1 MPASK
6 DLVGSIDAGTTSV
19 RFMLFDEEANVIAF
33 HQLEFTQFYDHP
45 GWQDQDPHEIVD
57 KVNICIEE
65 TIKEIEKKGTYS
77 RKDVKVI
84 GVTNQRETTVVWDK
98 NTGKALTR
106 CIAWPD
112 TRTAHTVKQLAKKHP
127 KGIDAVKYET
137 GLPLSTY
144 FAANKLR
151 WMLDNLPQVKKA
163 HDEKTM
169 LFGTVDSWLVYNLT
183 KGQAHITDASNA
195 SRTCFMNLRTLKWD
209 PKLCE
214 FFGVDPSCLPT
225 IKSSAEIYGSVQ
237 EGALT
242 GVDIGGIVG
251 DQQAALVG
259 QKCLSPGEAKNTY
272 GTGAFLLY
280 NTGNKVVNSDNGLL
294 STIAYQAGPDVQ
306 PMYALE
312 GSIAVA
318 GSAIKWLRDNLGLIK
333 EAKEVDCAGEVEASE
348 CVFVTAFSGLLA
360 PVWDSTASGTLIG
373 ISGFHDK
380 RHICRAVLEA
390 ACFQTKAVLDSMEK
404 DSGVPLKALQVDG
417 GMTNSSLFC
426 QLQADTLGLAVE
438 RPAMRETTALGS
450 ALLAGQAKG
459 LFGWDLSKP
468 ETLKKVNMQG
478 RDVFESK
485 ITEEKRKQLLRQ
497 WWRAVERSRGW
508 HEDQDED

>member
-1 MPASK
+1 MLTALHRVPFET
-6 DLVGSIDAGTTSV
+6 AGQ
-19 RFMLFDEEANVIAF
+19 EQN
-33 HQLEFTQFYDHP
+33 
-45 GWQDQDPHEIVD
+45 PHEIVD
-57 KVNICIEE
+57 KVNICIGEVV
-65 TIKEIEKKGTYS
+65 KEIEKKGEYKRS
-77 RKDVKVI
+77 DIKVI

-112 TRTAHTVKQLAKKHP
+112 TRTASTVKQLAAKSE
-127 KGIDAVKYET
+127 KGVDAVKYET

-144 FAANKLR
+144 FAATKLR
-151 WMLDNLPQVKKA
+151 WMLDHLPDVKKA
-163 HDEKTM
+163 YDEKRL

-183 KGQAHITDASNA
+183 KGAAHITDASNA
-195 SRTCFMNLRTLKWD
+195 SRTMFMDLRKQTWD
-209 PKLCE
+209 PKLCD
-214 FFGVDPSCLPT
+214 FFGITMDILPT
-225 IKSSAEIYGSVQ
+225 IKSSAEIYGQVQ
-237 EGALT
+237 EGPLK
-242 GVDIGGIVG
+242 GVDIGGILG
-251 DQQAALVG
+251 DQMAALVG

-280 NTGNKVVNSDNGLL
+280 NTGDKVVDSNNGLL
-294 STIAYQAGPDVQ
+294 STIAYQAGPHAQ
-306 PMYALE
+306 PQYALE

-333 EAKEVDCAGEVEASE
+333 EAPDVDCAGEVEESE

-360 PVWDSTASGTLIG
+360 PVWDSTAAGTLIG
-373 ISGFHDK
+373 ITGYHDK

-390 ACFQTKAVLDSMEK
+390 ACFQTKAVLDAMEK

-417 GMTNSSLFC
+417 GMTNSDVFA
-426 QLQADTLGLAVE
+426 QIQADILGLNVE

-468 ETLKKVNMQG
+468 ETLSRVNMAG
-478 RDVFESK
+478 RDVFEPK
-485 ITEEKRKQLLRQ
+485 LPAEKREALLKQ

-508 HEDQDED
+508 SITADE